1 MSLSMGLISLSTRL
15 MSPSQTLKCLV
26 WLLVSFPFVRWVYLI
41 SQDQLGANP
50 VEFLTRSS
58 GTWTLVMLA
67 ATLSMTP
74 LTRLTGTNLWIAVR
88 QSLGLSCF
96 FYGSLHALCWAWFD
110 QGLDPDLMADD
121 LITRPFIALGMAA
134 WLILS
139 ILAAS
144 SPRFAKR
151 RLGRRWKPLHRSIY
165 ALAILVVLHYLWHK
179 AGKNDFSEAG
189 PWSALLIA
197 LLLFRVRFAKV
208 RQWFHARGSHE
219 G

>member
-1 MSLSMGLISLSTRL
+1 M
-15 MSPSQTLKCLV
+15 
-26 WLLVSFPFVRWVYLI
+26 RWIYLI
-41 SQDQLGANP
+41 SQDELGANP

-58 GTWTLVMLA
+58 GTWTLVMLV

-74 LTRLTGTNLWIAVR
+74 LMRWTRSNRWIAAR
-88 QSLGLSCF
+88 QSLGLACF

-110 QGLDPDLMADD
+110 QGLDPDLMAED

-139 ILAAS
+139 VLAAS
-144 SPRFAKR
+144 SPTWAKR

-189 PWSALLIA
+189 PWSALLIG
-197 LLLFRVRFAKV
+197 LLLVRLRFAKV